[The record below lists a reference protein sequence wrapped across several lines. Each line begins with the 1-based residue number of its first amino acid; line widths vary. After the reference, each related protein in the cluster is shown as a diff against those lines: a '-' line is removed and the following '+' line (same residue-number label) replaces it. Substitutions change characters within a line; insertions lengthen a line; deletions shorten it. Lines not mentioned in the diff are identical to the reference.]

1 LDCICPTPSV
11 TLLENVNHDD
21 LSPGSNGVK
30 PGDKSEQEAGSFM
43 AEYYAHT
50 ADNGH
55 PRPSDGRGAGGEGR
69 WQLLSVHLRNV
80 ATLAKQFAAPL
91 GLAAEA
97 ELAGLLRQNTFNKQ
111 FR

>member
-1 LDCICPTPSV
+1 
-11 TLLENVNHDD
+11 VNNDD

-30 PGDKSEQEAGSFM
+30 LGDKSEQEAGSFM

-50 ADNGH
+50 AEL
-55 PRPSDGRGAGGEGR
+55 PDGKPDPDQTR

-80 ATLAKQFAAPL
+80 AGLARQLAEPL

-97 ELAGLLRQNTFNKQ
+97 ELAGLLHD
-111 FR
+111 FRKS